1 MTPPAITPDERER
14 LDTYCRGYVDG
25 MWAYAWWKDG
35 VAYVGSTSTTYA
47 QAVDSFLR
55 ERGHR

>member
-1 MTPPAITPDERER
+1 MTAPAITPAER
-14 LDTYCRGYVDG
+14 LKLDEYEQGYVDG
-25 MWAYAWWKDG
+25 LWAYAWWKDG
-35 VAYVGSTSTTYA
+35 VAYVGSTGTTYA